1 MVTSVI
7 SHFTSSV
14 YFQYDKLLCLVC
26 LICGLWIVTGVTVH
40 LKQAHLFICIVCVC
54 VCVCVYK
61 VASPFLPVWIP
72 GVVYVA
78 DGKQRLRGGISS
90 THQAFREETRED
102 H

>member
-1 MVTSVI
+1 MTYNYSPVVV
-7 SHFTSSV
+7 SSV
-14 YFQYDKLLCLVC
+14 SNLWFVDCYSALEASTPFHLHCVC
-26 LICGLWIVTGVTVH
+26 VR
-40 LKQAHLFICIVCVC
+40 VC